1 MLFEPIVL
9 GLLLA
14 PSVIG
19 VLISLIAIFT
29 FLMRPPTKIIISD
42 WQHHRRSVRTAYAQG
57 FVFLYALIVCAC
69 GLIITMVAPP
79 SFFAAFMLVSHG
91 WLVLSIVFLVLI
103 LRLIWNFMHGSRDL
117 VAQIL
122 GGVSLNSTSTLIVST
137 TGWAIGA
144 SLILWMILSLR
155 VINSIFYVRARIR
168 LDRGKPVSILPTA
181 AVHLIGVLAVFVLAI
196 MGYVPYLAIFP
207 SVVLLIRM
215 GVGLSPLRR
224 SIQPQAIGIQELGY
238 GILTVILLALA
249 FELEL

>member
-79 SFFAAFMLVSHG
+79 SFFAAFMLASHG